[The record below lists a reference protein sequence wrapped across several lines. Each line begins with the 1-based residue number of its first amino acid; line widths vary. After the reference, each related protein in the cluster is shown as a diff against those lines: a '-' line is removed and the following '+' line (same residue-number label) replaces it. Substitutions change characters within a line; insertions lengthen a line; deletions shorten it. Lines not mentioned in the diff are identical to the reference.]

1 MIIYPKQEQTI
12 RYFLKTKRFLFSFKD
27 FLSLLLWLP
36 SNLNDLRNYF
46 AFYSLL
52 TRFAEFVD
60 GRRQTWTF
68 QTLPHVQR
76 KGCRGCPTKHDSLWI
91 VFNVFFH
98 IMYYILLTFCSLFSF
113 KNLLLKYILLWN
125 QFYYNMA
132 DIEMF
137 IFFSWGSNNLT
148 NYGRRHFKVF
158 TNCHVSWDTN
168 FKWPPI

>member
-1 MIIYPKQEQTI
+1 MICAII
-12 RYFLKTKRFLFSFKD
+12 LRFILCSRA
-27 FLSLLLWLP
+27 LQNLLMEDDKP
-36 SNLNDLRNYF
+36 
-46 AFYSLL
+46 
-52 TRFAEFVD
+52 
-60 GRRQTWTF
+60 RRTF

-132 DIEMF
+132 DIENF